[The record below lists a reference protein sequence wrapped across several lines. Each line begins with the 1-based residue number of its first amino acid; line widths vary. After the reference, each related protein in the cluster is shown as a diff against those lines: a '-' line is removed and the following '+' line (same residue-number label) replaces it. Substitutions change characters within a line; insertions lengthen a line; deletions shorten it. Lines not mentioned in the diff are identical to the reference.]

1 MIFKNKIDLKKYLF
15 FNVIVSLILTLIF
28 IILNIKEYQTIT
40 KNYNDK
46 IINITIKIKEKYPN
60 IKEDEIMDILNSK
73 NKNIDIFSKYG
84 IDINKESLILLN
96 EQQHYLFLIINL
108 LLFIIT
114 IFIIITIFLKYEQ
127 KKDKQL
133 KEITKYIE
141 EINKKNYTL
150 HIDEISED
158 ELSILKN
165 EIYKTTILLKESA
178 DNSLKD
184 KKNLKK
190 SLEDISHQ
198 LKTPLTSILIILDN
212 LIDNQSMD
220 NQTRQDFI
228 RILKREVMNINFLV
242 QNILKLSKLD
252 SNTIQFNKKEYLV
265 KDIIDKSL
273 KNVSVICDLKNIK
286 YIVKGDNKIKIY
298 CDFNWQVEAIS
309 NIIKNCLD
317 YSKENSRIIISYEE
331 KNIYTLIKI
340 KDFGSGILESDIPHI
355 FQRFYKGKN
364 SNSDSVGIGLAL
376 AKSIINEDNGNIN
389 VRSSKDGT
397 EFIIKYFKL

>member
-141 EINKKNYTL
+141 EIKK
-150 HIDEISED
+150 
-158 ELSILKN
+158 
-165 EIYKTTILLKESA
+165 
-178 DNSLKD
+178 
-184 KKNLKK
+184 
-190 SLEDISHQ
+190 
-198 LKTPLTSILIILDN
+198 IILY
-212 LIDNQSMD
+212 ISMKY
-220 NQTRQDFI
+220 
-228 RILKREVMNINFLV
+228 LKMNYPF
-242 QNILKLSKLD
+242 
-252 SNTIQFNKKEYLV
+252 
-265 KDIIDKSL
+265 
-273 KNVSVICDLKNIK
+273 
-286 YIVKGDNKIKIY
+286 
-298 CDFNWQVEAIS
+298 
-309 NIIKNCLD
+309 
-317 YSKENSRIIISYEE
+317 
-331 KNIYTLIKI
+331 
-340 KDFGSGILESDIPHI
+340 
-355 FQRFYKGKN
+355 
-364 SNSDSVGIGLAL
+364 
-376 AKSIINEDNGNIN
+376 
-389 VRSSKDGT
+389 
-397 EFIIKYFKL
+397 

>member
-1 MIFKNKIDLKKYLF
+1 M
-15 FNVIVSLILTLIF
+15 IVSLILTLIF
-28 IILNIKEYQTIT
+28 IILNINEYQTIT
-40 KNYNDK
+40 KNYNNK
-46 IINITIKIKEKYPN
+46 IVGIIIKIKEKYPN

-84 IDINKESLILLN
+84 IDINKESLVLLN
-96 EQQHYLFLIINL
+96 EQKHYLFLIINL

-114 IFIIITIFLKYEQ
+114 IIIIITIFLKYEQ

-228 RILKREVMNINFLV
+228 RILKREVMNTNFLV

-317 YSKENSRIIISYEE
+317 YSKENSKIIISYEE
-331 KNIYTLIKI
+331 KNVYTLIKI
-340 KDFGSGILESDIPHI
+340 KDFGSGILKSDIPYI

-364 SNSDSVGIGLAL
+364 SNSDSIGIGLAL

-389 VRSSKDGT
+389 VNSSKDGT

>member
-1 MIFKNKIDLKKYLF
+1 MFKNKIDLKKYLF

-150 HIDEISED
+150 HIDEMSED

-184 KKNLKK
+184 KKHLKK

-228 RILKREVMNINFLV
+228 RILKREVMNTNFLV

-286 YIVKGDNKIKIY
+286 YVVKGDNKIKIY

-317 YSKENSRIIISYEE
+317 YSKENSKIIISYEE
-331 KNIYTLIKI
+331 KNVYTLIKI